1 MTKALSLIALAL
13 LTTSCAAKY
22 ESFVEGDKTT
32 KGNHVVSAVSNLVD
46 SYTTT
51 VGGNSFRLHPAK
63 RDTILIPALEQRLRE
78 SGHSV
83 VVVRPKQIFDFKQSK
98 KQGEGIDLRYR
109 ASYVGNIGTYCLGI
123 GESSEQMLCRM
134 YDRGKPISSITAT
147 GVKAAKKPKYIP
159 VDENGSTG
167 GNIQMVR
174 RPTSPQLVPELQ
186 VLAKPTQQDRLLDDS
201 TASPADELNIIQTAH
216 LDNDQLRSTLERYVA
231 YLPPTTQIS
240 FTGDRQEGETEEM
253 YRSRLLKQM
262 KIIYSYQYH
271 QGIGY
276 E

>member
-167 GNIQMVR
+167 
-174 RPTSPQLVPELQ
+174 
-186 VLAKPTQQDRLLDDS
+186 TQQDRLLDDS